1 MLIFLLWNYMVW
13 GLGCKS
19 VIVRQSGVTIPYP
32 KVRWIGSRRNWD
44 GARADFALSL
54 IISNVS
60 ALRTR

>member
-1 MLIFLLWNYMVW
+1 MELNAW

-19 VIVRQSGVTIPYP
+19 VNAGQSGITIPYP
-32 KVRWIGSRRNWD
+32 EVKWIRSKRNWD

-54 IISNVS
+54 IISDVS